1 MSENLVGI
9 VANDTAAAEQYF
21 ETFRRSEHLE
31 PEKMLLLA
39 VLQDA
44 IHCYRKFSAARD
56 RLGRERFREAERWIM
71 GADDDWIFDFV
82 TICELLGLD
91 PQYLRRGLLEW
102 RAQQENKEKPTK
114 REGLRRRAA

>member
-1 MSENLVGI
+1 MSENLVSLIG
-9 VANDTAAAEQYF
+9 NDTPGVAQYMD
-21 ETFRRSEHLE
+21 TFRRSEYFE

-44 IHCYRKFSAARD
+44 IHCYRKFSASRD
-56 RLGRERFREAERWIM
+56 GAGRQHFREAQQWIM
-71 GADDDWIFDFV
+71 GQEDDWIFGFV
-82 TICELLGLD
+82 D

-102 RAQQENKEKPTK
+102 RAQQLGSDKPTK